1 MLKVMTEP
9 ISFTMLSPLRL
20 DLTSLLQSK
29 ETAQTTE
36 GKAEGQKKRR
46 MMNVMQAIEQT
57 LPPASA
63 DKAIMPVDAEDATGA
78 KTDNLATTMS
88 EIDRLISDVV
98 AEKDVAAAP
107 SDKGKR
113 TEEISLEDKNFDLQ
127 HLGGQQLSEED
138 ISELKEFA
146 ISCGY
151 QPGSMLFGGVDEE
164 ILRCICDCAEVKIIS
179 TLSKSIGFPK
189 LEKDIS
195 CYRRQHIIDSLFYSN
210 FKVRFFYNSLLVSS
224 CRFKYS
230 NFNSFFK
237 VCC

>member
-9 ISFTMLSPLRL
+9 ISFIMLSPLRL

-113 TEEISLEDKNFDLQ
+113 TEEISLEDKI
-127 HLGGQQLSEED
+127 LGRKKTTCCVQPKAHSPKRILEMKIEQRARRSSDTFGK
-138 ISELKEFA
+138 ELE
-146 ISCGY
+146 
-151 QPGSMLFGGVDEE
+151 
-164 ILRCICDCAEVKIIS
+164 
-179 TLSKSIGFPK
+179 
-189 LEKDIS
+189 
-195 CYRRQHIIDSLFYSN
+195 SL
-210 FKVRFFYNSLLVSS
+210 
-224 CRFKYS
+224 
-230 NFNSFFK
+230 
-237 VCC
+237 